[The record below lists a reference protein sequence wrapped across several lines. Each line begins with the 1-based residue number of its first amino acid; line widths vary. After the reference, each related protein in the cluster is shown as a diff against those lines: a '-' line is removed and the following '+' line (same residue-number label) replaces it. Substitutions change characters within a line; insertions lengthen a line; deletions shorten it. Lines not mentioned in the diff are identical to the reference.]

1 MKFEENKSFTMDFS
15 DGDRLQG
22 VLIRK
27 NRDYHLTSM
36 SCNIKLSNDIT
47 EQKDF
52 EELKKMEKLSGDVE
66 KVAFEVFEN
75 DLESIDIAVK
85 HNAGKKIATLKKEI
99 TNQTESVKVVQY
111 FNYKLNQKK
120 IIVVLLVTK

>member
-15 DGDRLQG
+15 DGDRLQW

>member
-1 MKFEENKSFTMDFS
+1 MKFEKNKSFTMDFS